1 MANIYFYTKD
11 DYTIMIDN
19 TYLFT
24 DDTIWFGADSGYAFL
39 NRLTEDRKL
48 QTKSLRRLEE
58 ILRKRSLNLKII
70 TGYTS

>member
-24 DDTIWFGADSGYAFL
+24 DDTIWFGADGGRGRFRHGDL
-39 NRLTEDRKL
+39 
-48 QTKSLRRLEE
+48 
-58 ILRKRSLNLKII
+58 
-70 TGYTS
+70 